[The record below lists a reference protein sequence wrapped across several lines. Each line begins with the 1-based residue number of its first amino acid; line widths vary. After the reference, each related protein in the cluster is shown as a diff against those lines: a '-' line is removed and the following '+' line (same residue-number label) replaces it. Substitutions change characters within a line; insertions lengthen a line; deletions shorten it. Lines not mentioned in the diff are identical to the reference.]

1 MPFNSIVRTEG
12 WRALYKGTAV
22 TALRISLGFPV
33 SLVAWDLTVWGM
45 RAMNED
51 TIAAA
56 AEKAGAA
63 VEP

>member
-1 MPFNSIVRTEG
+1 M
-12 WRALYKGTAV
+12 YKGTAV

>member
-1 MPFNSIVRTEG
+1 M
-12 WRALYKGTAV
+12 YKGTAV

-51 TIAAA
+51 TIAAP